1 MWSLFMSYD
10 VFHSKQLELYTISP
24 IALKD
29 HGKDTYCIRL
39 MARIFQFRT
48 FSACWCTM
56 SKLEGGS
63 TTRPVRAR
71 YDWAS
76 TQVVTAGILTSNS
89 GLQLYQGFLYKLLF
103 CWIWRK
109 KSSLQAVGINFKM
122 SS

>member
-48 FSACWCTM
+48 FSACWCTL

-63 TTRPVRAR
+63 ITRPVRAR

-76 TQVVTAGILTSNS
+76 TQVVTAG
-89 GLQLYQGFLYKLLF
+89 F
-103 CWIWRK
+103 
-109 KSSLQAVGINFKM
+109 SLQILDCNSIKDFYTNCYFVGFGGRNHLCRLLA
-122 SS
+122 